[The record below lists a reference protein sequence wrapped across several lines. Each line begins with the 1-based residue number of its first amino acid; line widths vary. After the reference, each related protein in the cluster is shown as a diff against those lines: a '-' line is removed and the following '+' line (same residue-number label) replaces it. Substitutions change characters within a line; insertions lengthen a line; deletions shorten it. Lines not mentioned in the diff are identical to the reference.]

1 MPGTGACD
9 TGAMSS
15 SLVLTVIG
23 KDRPGLVEA
32 ISQVVSDHEANW
44 EASHMAR
51 IGGRF
56 AGILQVSVAEGRAQ
70 SLAQSLEKLGPS
82 GLRVIVEDSVEGSEP
97 AGQAYWIELVGSDQP
112 NIVRDISKAL
122 ASREVTVLELSS
134 EISEAPVAGGRLFK
148 LQASIRC
155 PASLSK
161 EDLRESLE
169 ELANSLMVDL
179 QLTD

>member
-1 MPGTGACD
+1 
-9 TGAMSS
+9 MSTL
-15 SLVLTVIG
+15 LVLTVIG

-51 IGGRF
+51 LGGRF
-56 AGILQVSVAEGRAQ
+56 AGILQVAVAEDKAQ
-70 SLAQSLEKLGPS
+70 ALTLGLEKLGPS
-82 GLRVIVEDSVEGSEP
+82 GLRVIVEDSSESAEP
-97 AGQAYWIELVGSDQP
+97 DGQAYRIELVGSDQP

-134 EISEAPVAGGRLFK
+134 EISDAPVSGGRLFK

-155 PASLSK
+155 PASLSR
-161 EDLRESLE
+161 EELRESLE

-179 QLTD
+179 HVSD